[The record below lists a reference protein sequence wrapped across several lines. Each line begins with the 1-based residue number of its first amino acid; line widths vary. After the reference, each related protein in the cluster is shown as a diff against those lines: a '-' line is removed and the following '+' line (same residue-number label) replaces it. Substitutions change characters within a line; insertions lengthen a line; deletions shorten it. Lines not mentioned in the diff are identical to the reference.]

1 MLHSTTYEGSGT
13 RNTEC
18 IPMRIVY
25 ELLLGDM
32 NSGVCWHKWRKNG
45 EKIY

>member
-13 RNTEC
+13 RNTEF